1 MLIGFQLS
9 DLGRRSKILL
19 SIATL
24 ALLAGLLLLF
34 VQPDPPER
42 LLRIWLLAVIAL
54 GAYWLSFL
62 AEFRDRLGRAQ
73 ILLASVFGLLPWL
86 LVLVLVVGYPQL
98 VVALLTPAA

>member
-1 MLIGFQLS
+1 MLTGFQFS

-34 VQPDPPER
+34 VQPDPPQR
-42 LLRIWLLAVIAL
+42 LLRVWLLAVVAL
-54 GAYWLSFL
+54 GVYWLSFL
-62 AEFRDRLGRAQ
+62 AEFRGRLTRMQTA
-73 ILLASVFGLLPWL
+73 IASVFGLLPWL

-98 VVALLTPAA
+98 LVALLSPAG

>member
-9 DLGRRSKILL
+9 DLGRRSRILL

-34 VQPDPPER
+34 VQPDPPQR
-42 LLRIWLLAVIAL
+42 LLRVWLLAVVAL
-54 GAYWLSFL
+54 GVYWLSFL
-62 AEFRDRLGRAQ
+62 AEFRGRLTRTQTA
-73 ILLASVFGLLPWL
+73 IASVFGLLPWL

-98 VVALLTPAA
+98 LVALLSPAA